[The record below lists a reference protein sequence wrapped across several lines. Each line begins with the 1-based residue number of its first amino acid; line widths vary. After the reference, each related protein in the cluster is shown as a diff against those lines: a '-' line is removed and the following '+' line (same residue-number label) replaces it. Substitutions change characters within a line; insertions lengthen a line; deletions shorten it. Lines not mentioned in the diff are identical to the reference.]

1 MRALSRLARA
11 AACLLMLSACNPQVK
26 KPPPVIWPSLV
37 ITRDGMAYD
46 VQRLRMTG
54 TTQQLRL
61 RQGETTIWVPLQQ
74 VDQIRFSGQVR
85 DRFRPA
91 LIVLDSHE
99 KLEGEVFVEF
109 LIEGV
114 TDQGYW
120 NISMTNVESIVMGT
134 D

>member
-1 MRALSRLARA
+1 MRALSRLGRA
-11 AACLLMLSACNPQVK
+11 AACLLMLYACNPQVK

-54 TTQQLRL
+54 TTQELRL
-61 RQGETTIWVPLQQ
+61 KQGETTIWVPLQQ

-85 DRFRPA
+85 DRFRPV
-91 LIVLDSHE
+91 LIVLTTYE
-99 KLEGEVFVEF
+99 KLEGEIFVDF

-120 NISMTNVESIVMGT
+120 NISMTNVESLVMGT
-134 D
+134 N